1 MQICR
6 VKGNVWATRKEE
18 SLRGQKF
25 LVVTRVNEGQ
35 KEIGP
40 PFVAVDNVGAGVGEL
55 VLVTS
60 GSSARKV
67 LEESLPVDAAVVG
80 IIDSMDI
87 DLGG

>member
-25 LVVTRVNEGQ
+25 LVVTRVDEEQ
-35 KEIGP
+35 KDIGP
-40 PFVAVDNVGAGVGEL
+40 PFVAVDNVGAGIGEL

-60 GSSARKV
+60 GSGARRV
-67 LEESLPVDAAVVG
+67 LEDSLPVDAAVVG
-80 IIDSMDI
+80 IVDSMDI
-87 DLGG
+87 DLGS

>member
-18 SLRGQKF
+18 KLKGQKF
-25 LVVTRVNEGQ
+25 LIVTQVDERQ
-35 KEIGP
+35 KETGP
-40 PFVAVDNVGAGVGEL
+40 PFVAVDNVGAGTGEL
-55 VLVTS
+55 VLVTF

-67 LEESLPVDAAVVG
+67 LEESLPIDAAVVG

-87 DLGG
+87 DLDS